1 MVISSRPARV
11 FMVTLLVIIT
21 VKSCIKSAHRR
32 VVYSGAT
39 SNLFTNVAVPLLI
52 SISIAITERR
62 RGIFYPFVEYQS
74 FFVTSLFYR

>member
-1 MVISSRPARV
+1 
-11 FMVTLLVIIT
+11 MVTLLVIIT